1 MLKKRIFILQLIG
14 EFQLHDL
21 RHETNFHLSRVDAI
35 FVGFYSQLLSLIGEG
50 FGCTTHRENFCRLNG
65 FLSLMVFQIRALI
78 IFIF

>member
-1 MLKKRIFILQLIG
+1 MG

-35 FVGFYSQLLSLIGEG
+35 FVGFTPSYYLLFGEG

-65 FLSLMVFQIRALI
+65 LLSLMVFQIRAPI
-78 IFIF
+78 IFLFLDFSIKIK